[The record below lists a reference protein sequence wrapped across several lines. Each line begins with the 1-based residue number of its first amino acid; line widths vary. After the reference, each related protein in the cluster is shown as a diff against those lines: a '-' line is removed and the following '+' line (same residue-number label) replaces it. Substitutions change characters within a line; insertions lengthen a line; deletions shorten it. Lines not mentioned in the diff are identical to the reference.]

1 MPAPPDARC
10 ALSIGRMGAPEA
22 ELEVWMADLLAG
34 AAGVR
39 DGLLARLRGAQSAGD
54 MAGAGQTAT
63 LLLLHTLAD
72 FADFRGLPAALAA
85 FDAAPPSSLRAD
97 AVRLGRPLLD
107 HGYPFDDPA
116 LLPARQHVV
125 EALRA
130 GSPLGGDER
139 VLLAKVLLDY
149 DGVRQAGRGTLEHLL
164 ALMQETVQRAG
175 PRWQAAWWRLHAQS
189 LEYIGQTTAAQAAT
203 QQLQQ
208 LVARLDDPEL
218 AMAMACQEMR
228 LALHGDDRPRA
239 ERAFRTIEQQRPR
252 VRPALLPHGLR
263 AQVSLLLRRGEY
275 GAALE
280 RAQLTLD
287 LCEDHEV
294 PQRDRGGYV
303 EQQAHALTGLG
314 RHDEAVALLE
324 SLRPTQAGGQREVL
338 EAVIAMARAV
348 QALDEGREAADALAL
363 AAVSLAAGIGFHRF
377 LMSFPAWAARIAGIG
392 LAAGVEVEF
401 LTRAIRERRL
411 VPADAASADWPWAL
425 HVQLLG
431 GLRVRRDGVPLG
443 GTGGKGQKKPL
454 ELLALLAAH
463 PQGLDAETL
472 IDALWPSLEADAPK
486 ASLEMSISRLR
497 KWLDSADA
505 VRVADGRIALNAAL
519 VWTDVGAFEAAVSAA
534 DAEAALVAYSG
545 PLLQGERLDGI
556 AAQARARLALRLAA
570 CVLPAVAALR
580 AAGQAQAALTLLSRA
595 LAAEPQS
602 EALQAALRG

>member
-1 MPAPPDARC
+1 MPAPPETAC
-10 ALSIGRMGAPEA
+10 ALSIGRMGAPDA
-22 ELEVWMADLLAG
+22 ELEVWMAELLAG

-39 DGLLARLRGAQSAGD
+39 DGLLARLRVEQAAGP
-54 MAGAGQTAT
+54 AAAAGQTAT

-72 FADFRGLPAALAA
+72 FADFRGLPTALAA
-85 FDAAPPSSLRAD
+85 FDAAPPATLRAD

-107 HGYPFDDPA
+107 HRYAFEDPA
-116 LLPARQHVV
+116 LPPARQRVA

-130 GSPLGGDER
+130 GSAIGGDER

-149 DGVRQAGRGTLEHLL
+149 DGLRQAGRGALEHLL
-164 ALMQETVQRAG
+164 ALMQETVQRAS

-189 LEYIGQTTAAQAAT
+189 LEYMGQTTAAQAAT

-208 LVARLDDPEL
+208 LAARLDDPDL
-218 AMAMACQEMR
+218 ALAMACQEMR

-263 AQVSLLLRRGEY
+263 AQVALLLRRGEY

-324 SLRPTQAGGQREVL
+324 ALRPTQAGGQRDVL

-348 QALDEGREAADALAL
+348 QALDEGRADAHTRAL
-363 AAVSLAAGIGFHRF
+363 EAVSRAAGIGFHRF
-377 LMSFPAWAARIAGIG
+377 LMSFPAWAARIAGIA

-401 LTRAIRERRL
+401 LTHAIRERRL
-411 VPADAASADWPWAL
+411 VPADPVRADWPWAL
-425 HVQLLG
+425 HLQLLG

-443 GTGGKGQKKPL
+443 GSGGKGQKKPL

-505 VRVADGRIALNAAL
+505 VRVADGRIALNPAL
-519 VWTDVGAFEAAVSAA
+519 VWTDVGAFEAAVLAG
-534 DAEAALVAYSG
+534 DAEAALAAYGG

-570 CVLPAVAALR
+570 CVLQAAAALR
-580 AAGQAQAALTLLSRA
+580 QAGREAEALALISRG
-595 LAAEPQS
+595 LAAEPS
-602 EALQAALRG
+602 APALQAALRA